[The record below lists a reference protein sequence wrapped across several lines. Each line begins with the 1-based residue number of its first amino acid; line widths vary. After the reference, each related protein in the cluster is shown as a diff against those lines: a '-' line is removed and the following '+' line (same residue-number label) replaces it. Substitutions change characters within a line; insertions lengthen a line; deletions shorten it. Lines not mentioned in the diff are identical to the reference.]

1 MTYYQ
6 KIEGALL
13 AIAQTPGNS
22 LPTMQLLDELVL
34 PKDITI
40 ADVSQSIQEFEIER
54 DALQEFFDDMLKTYT
69 TYQEMKDYI
78 KSREANTPKQE
89 TEEKSL

>member
-1 MTYYQ
+1 
-6 KIEGALL
+6 
-13 AIAQTPGNS
+13 
-22 LPTMQLLDELVL
+22 MQLLDELVL

-78 KSREANTPKQE
+78 KSRETNTPKQE

>member
-1 MTYYQ
+1 
-6 KIEGALL
+6 
-13 AIAQTPGNS
+13 
-22 LPTMQLLDELVL
+22 MQLLDELVL

-89 TEEKSL
+89 TEEKSLWRL

>member
-1 MTYYQ
+1 
-6 KIEGALL
+6 
-13 AIAQTPGNS
+13 
-22 LPTMQLLDELVL
+22 MQLLDELVL

-78 KSREANTPKQE
+78 KSREANTPKQV

>member
-1 MTYYQ
+1 M
-6 KIEGALL
+6 
-13 AIAQTPGNS
+13 
-22 LPTMQLLDELVL
+22 PTMQLLDELVL

>member
-1 MTYYQ
+1 
-6 KIEGALL
+6 
-13 AIAQTPGNS
+13 
-22 LPTMQLLDELVL
+22 
-34 PKDITI
+34 
-40 ADVSQSIQEFEIER
+40 EFEIER

>member
-1 MTYYQ
+1 M
-6 KIEGALL
+6 EGALL

>member
-1 MTYYQ
+1 
-6 KIEGALL
+6 
-13 AIAQTPGNS
+13 
-22 LPTMQLLDELVL
+22 MQLLDELVL

-40 ADVSQSIQEFEIER
+40 ADVSQSIQESEIER

>member
-1 MTYYQ
+1 
-6 KIEGALL
+6 
-13 AIAQTPGNS
+13 
-22 LPTMQLLDELVL
+22 MQLLDELVL

-69 TYQEMKDYI
+69 TYQEIDFL
-78 KSREANTPKQE
+78 RN
-89 TEEKSL
+89 

>member
-1 MTYYQ
+1 M
-6 KIEGALL
+6 
-13 AIAQTPGNS
+13 AQTPENS
-22 LPTMQLLDELVL
+22 LPAMQLLDKLGL

-54 DALQEFFDDMLKTYT
+54 DALQEFFDDTLKTYT
-69 TYQEMKDYI
+69 TYQEMKDHI
-78 KSREANTPKQE
+78 KSREANTLKQE

>member
-1 MTYYQ
+1 
-6 KIEGALL
+6 
-13 AIAQTPGNS
+13 
-22 LPTMQLLDELVL
+22 MQLLDELVL

-89 TEEKSL
+89 TEEKITLKTVDLT

>member
-1 MTYYQ
+1 
-6 KIEGALL
+6 
-13 AIAQTPGNS
+13 
-22 LPTMQLLDELVL
+22 MQLLDELVL

-69 TYQEMKDYI
+69 TYQEMKDLVKRTLLSKRQKKNHFEDCRLNI
-78 KSREANTPKQE
+78 SKK
-89 TEEKSL
+89 

>member
-1 MTYYQ
+1 
-6 KIEGALL
+6 
-13 AIAQTPGNS
+13 
-22 LPTMQLLDELVL
+22 MQLLDELVL

-78 KSREANTPKQE
+78 KSREAKTPKQE

>member
-1 MTYYQ
+1 M
-6 KIEGALL
+6 
-13 AIAQTPGNS
+13 AQTPGNS

>member
-1 MTYYQ
+1 M
-6 KIEGALL
+6 
-13 AIAQTPGNS
+13 
-22 LPTMQLLDELVL
+22 PTMQLLDELVL

-54 DALQEFFDDMLKTYT
+54 DALQEFFDDMLKTYI

>member
-1 MTYYQ
+1 
-6 KIEGALL
+6 
-13 AIAQTPGNS
+13 
-22 LPTMQLLDELVL
+22 MQLLDELVL

-78 KSREANTPKQE
+78 KSREANTLKQE

>member
-1 MTYYQ
+1 
-6 KIEGALL
+6 
-13 AIAQTPGNS
+13 
-22 LPTMQLLDELVL
+22 MQLLDELVL

-40 ADVSQSIQEFEIER
+40 ADVSQSIQEPEIER

>member
-1 MTYYQ
+1 M
-6 KIEGALL
+6 
-13 AIAQTPGNS
+13 
-22 LPTMQLLDELVL
+22 PTMQLLDELVL

-89 TEEKSL
+89 TE

>member
-1 MTYYQ
+1 
-6 KIEGALL
+6 
-13 AIAQTPGNS
+13 
-22 LPTMQLLDELVL
+22 MQLLDELVL

-78 KSREANTPKQE
+78 KSREANTPKRE

>member
-1 MTYYQ
+1 
-6 KIEGALL
+6 
-13 AIAQTPGNS
+13 
-22 LPTMQLLDELVL
+22 MQLLDELVL

-78 KSREANTPKQE
+78 KSREENTPKQE